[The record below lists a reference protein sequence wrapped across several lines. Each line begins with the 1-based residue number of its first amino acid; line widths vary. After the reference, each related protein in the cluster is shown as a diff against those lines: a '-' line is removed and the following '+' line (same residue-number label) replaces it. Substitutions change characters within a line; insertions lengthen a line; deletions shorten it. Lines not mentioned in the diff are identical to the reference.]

1 LIASTVGSRLG
12 RPRGWANAGTIE
24 MKIPYR
30 FLKDQGGA
38 TAIEY
43 AAIAVFLSIV
53 TVTVVTGIGATLK
66 TKLMEV
72 QFPGT

>member
-1 LIASTVGSRLG
+1 
-12 RPRGWANAGTIE
+12 